1 MHFRFVIFLALIS
14 GGRVANAASRAVIPF
29 DFGWKHRTGLHKTA
43 DPSAPP
49 IENPDPGTTPPES
62 AANFDDKDWMSVQL
76 PHDAL
81 IGTNPGYANSTA
93 CPDGCSGKSFIPRHV
108 LWYRKKFN
116 VPEDWQSS
124 SFWLDFQGSF
134 RETTVW
140 INGEL
145 VASHDCGYTPFR
157 IRLDNIS
164 SISFEKEN
172 LVTVF
177 VDPDNGDEG
186 ANDHASGW
194 WYEGGGLYRHVNLV
208 RASPF
213 HIAQDGL
220 FVYSNVTES
229 EATVHASV
237 DVANDGDS
245 AYHGAYVVFTATD
258 AKGNA
263 VGSARADLSDV
274 ATGSITHGSASFTVS
289 NPIRW
294 TSSSPTMYVVDV
306 TVYDSQG
313 AIVDSQSARHGFRT
327 LRYDADH
334 GFFLNEKHF
343 KVRGFCDHNNFGVV
357 GMAVP
362 ERVKLFRA
370 QALRSTGGN
379 GRRMSHNP
387 PDPLMLDIY
396 DRLGTVVMDENRLFA
411 NSTKYVANMG
421 AMVRRDRNHPSVVIW
436 SFCNEAGCEG
446 DRETGGPSF
455 REITYA
461 EDGSRPVLANMF
473 TFADLLSDTIDVQG
487 FSHQDRA
494 KLEACHEKLPNKPIF
509 MSEWYVCFQYRDFP
523 PQDTFFCKRELA
535 AHRSVLL

>member
-1 MHFRFVIFLALIS
+1 
-14 GGRVANAASRAVIPF
+14 
-29 DFGWKHRTGLHKTA
+29 
-43 DPSAPP
+43 
-49 IENPDPGTTPPES
+49 
-62 AANFDDKDWMSVQL
+62 
-76 PHDAL
+76 
-81 IGTNPGYANSTA
+81 
-93 CPDGCSGKSFIPRHV
+93 
-108 LWYRKKFN
+108 
-116 VPEDWQSS
+116 
-124 SFWLDFQGSF
+124 
-134 RETTVW
+134 
-140 INGEL
+140 
-145 VASHDCGYTPFR
+145 
-157 IRLDNIS
+157 
-164 SISFEKEN
+164 
-172 LVTVF
+172 
-177 VDPDNGDEG
+177 
-186 ANDHASGW
+186 
-194 WYEGGGLYRHVNLV
+194 
-208 RASPF
+208 
-213 HIAQDGL
+213 
-220 FVYSNVTES
+220 
-229 EATVHASV
+229 
-237 DVANDGDS
+237 
-245 AYHGAYVVFTATD
+245 
-258 AKGNA
+258 
-263 VGSARADLSDV
+263 
-274 ATGSITHGSASFTVS
+274 
-289 NPIRW
+289 
-294 TSSSPTMYVVDV
+294 MYVVDV